1 METSMGGRWAQLP
14 RILALIYI
22 VPGVGWAVATLA
34 VLLYQRE
41 RGELPVSPFGWRL
54 LSMDER

>member
-1 METSMGGRWAQLP
+1 MGGRRAQLP
-14 RILALIYI
+14 RILALMYI

-41 RGELPVSPFGWRL
+41 RGELPMSPFGWRL